1 MKSFLTTLKIEIYN
15 VIESLSS
22 GQDTLIILANKNLI
36 FMILNNL
43 RSNDPSKTKK
53 KFLYIPVKIHVLVL
67 SNFLFFHQYCIINKI
82 SNIY

>member
-15 VIESLSS
+15 VIEALSS

-43 RSNDPSKTKK
+43 RSNDPSKNKK
-53 KFLYIPVKIHVLVL
+53 
-67 SNFLFFHQYCIINKI
+67 
-82 SNIY
+82 